1 MLRIRST
8 YNVTRLHISRKKIR
22 PLHFLEFRIPILNV
36 DLHVK
41 KIMVNMD
48 F

>member
-1 MLRIRST
+1 MLRIRSS
-8 YNVTRLHISRKKIR
+8 YNVTRLCISRKKIR
-22 PLHFLEFRIPILNV
+22 PLDFLEFGISIPNIN
-36 DLHVK
+36 LHV